1 MSWGAIGGTVAAGVV
16 GGLMSDDKNGGA
28 GTQTATKEPWEA
40 AAPWLRGLLGQGQ
53 ALNDQYAAQPFS
65 AQQQAAYQNQYG
77 QSDYMRQLI
86 PGLLGQLSGQQ
97 VGFDK
102 SNPTARVK
110 GYDFGGGLLG
120 PNLHQAGLL
129 NAAPVA
135 APAQQA
141 QAASPFTQ
149 NRALEGF
156 TPANVM
162 AMQNPS
168 SLGGGL
174 GAFKYGDAMPQPG
187 TQAYRDF
194 QEYLQWGGTDPS
206 YLYSQAPRYE
216 GGS

>member
-1 MSWGAIGGTVAAGVV
+1 MTWGAVAGAAVGVV
-16 GGLMSDDKNGGA
+16 GSALTSDKNGGA

-53 ALNDQYAAQPFS
+53 ALNDQYTAQPFS

-86 PGLLGQLSGQQ
+86 PGLLGQLGQQQ
-97 VGFDK
+97 VGFDR
-102 SNPTARVK
+102 SNPTARTK

-120 PNLHQAGLL
+120 PNLNQVGLL

-135 APAQQA
+135 APAQQQ
-141 QAASPFTQ
+141 QAAPRPFTQ
-149 NRALEGF
+149 NRTFESF
-156 TPANVM
+156 TPERVM
-162 AMQNPS
+162 AEQNPS

-174 GAFKYGDAMPQPG
+174 GAFKYGDAMPHPG